1 MWEKAAL
8 ATQTCSD
15 NCTYNGYS
23 VVYTGRTKHNSCPH
37 DWLRKARAAASQVNR
52 VYTLKTLKTARCTTT
67 PPALDT
73 NARGMRQLRRDA
85 TPTGKVRGCAT
96 LWA

>member
-1 MWEKAAL
+1 M
-8 ATQTCSD
+8 ATQTRSD

-73 NARGMRQLRRDA
+73 NASDCVPPQGTTPRGVGD
-85 TPTGKVRGCAT
+85 CAP
-96 LWA
+96 LGV